1 MVSEGEGGA
10 GIRTWSIVHFVRFD
24 QVKILARDPEALA
37 SFYEEALGCV
47 TVVPLQDL
55 EDDAVARAAGV
66 PDTEVKLTV
75 LRLPGRGEHGPVLE
89 LYSVS
94 GKRPKDWHYQPGQ
107 GQLAFEVEDLE
118 SAMGRVGGAGGKKL
132 GDLVEWEAP
141 SGARARFVY
150 MQDPEGNIIDLW
162 NKAD

>member
-1 MVSEGEGGA
+1 MWVSL
-10 GIRTWSIVHFVRFD
+10 RHVRFD

-37 SFYEEALGCV
+37 AFYREALGCE
-47 TVVPLQDL
+47 TVVPLQEL
-55 EDDAVARAAGV
+55 EDDAVARATGV
-66 PDTEVKLTV
+66 PDADMKLTV

-94 GKRPKDWHYQPGQ
+94 GPRPDDWHYQPGQ

-118 SAMGRVGGAGGKKL
+118 AAMGRVGGAGGSKL
-132 GDLVEWEAP
+132 GDLVEWEGP

-150 MQDPEGNIIDLW
+150 MRDPEGNIIDLW
-162 NKAD
+162 QKAG

>member
-1 MVSEGEGGA
+1 M
-10 GIRTWSIVHFVRFD
+10 RFD
-24 QVKILARDPEALA
+24 QVKFLARDAETLA
-37 SFYEEALGCV
+37 SFYEEALGCEI
-47 TVVPLQDL
+47 VVPPQDV
-55 EDDAVARAAGV
+55 DDAVSRAVGV
-66 PDTEVKLTV
+66 PDAVVKLTV

-89 LYSVS
+89 LYSVN
-94 GKRPKDWHYQPGQ
+94 GDRPPDWHYQPGQ

-118 SAMGRVGGAGGKKL
+118 QAMGRVGGAGGNKL

-162 NKAD
+162 SKAD

>member
-1 MVSEGEGGA
+1 MGA
-10 GIRTWSIVHFVRFD
+10 EYREEPRSFIVPSVRFD
-24 QVKILARDPEALA
+24 QVKFLARDPEALA
-37 SFYEEALGCV
+37 SFYEEALDCV
-47 TVVPLQDL
+47 TVVPLQEL
-55 EDDAVARAAGV
+55 EDDAVARVTGV
-66 PDTEVKLTV
+66 PDADIQLTV

-94 GKRPKDWHYQPGQ
+94 GDRPSDWHYQPGQ
-107 GQLAFEVEDLE
+107 GQIAFEVEDLE
-118 SAMGRVGGAGGKKL
+118 TAMGRVGGAGGNKL

-162 NKAD
+162 SKAD

>member
-1 MVSEGEGGA
+1 MFVVYG
-10 GIRTWSIVHFVRFD
+10 RPVRFD
-24 QVKILARDPEALA
+24 QIKILARDPSALA
-37 SFYEEALGCV
+37 KFYEDALDCV

-66 PDTEVKLTV
+66 PDADVKLTV

-94 GKRPKDWHYQPGQ
+94 GGRPEDWHYQPGQ
-107 GQLAFEVEDLE
+107 GQLAFEVDDLE
-118 SAMGRVGGAGGKKL
+118 KAMGRVGGAGGNKL

-141 SGARARFVY
+141 EGATARFVY
-150 MQDPEGNIIDLW
+150 MRDPEGNIIDLW
-162 NKAD
+162 SKAD

>member
-1 MVSEGEGGA
+1 MRSF
-10 GIRTWSIVHFVRFD
+10 IVPSVRFD
-24 QVKILARDPEALA
+24 QVKFLARDPEALA
-37 SFYEEALGCV
+37 SFYEQALGCEI
-47 TVVPLQDL
+47 VVPLQEL
-55 EDDAVARAAGV
+55 EDDAVARATGV
-66 PDTEVKLTV
+66 PDAEIQLTV

-89 LYSVS
+89 VYSVN
-94 GKRPKDWHYQPGQ
+94 GDRPSDWHYQPGQ

-118 SAMGRVGGAGGKKL
+118 TAMGRVGGAGGKKL

-162 NKAD
+162 SKAN